1 MAENLSDSNAAGQR
15 PFLLCRVRSVFVALP
30 IEHVVE
36 TMRPLPVEPLSAMP
50 GFVVGLAVVRGEP
63 TPVVDVGVLLA
74 LHDGAQWTRFVTVR
88 ATPRP
93 VVLAVEAVVGVR
105 PLDLAPLRELPSLLG
120 RASAEIIE
128 AVGAHDRDLLVL
140 LNTARVI
147 PTPVWR
153 SIDGAGARP

>member
-1 MAENLSDSNAAGQR
+1 MAEILFDSNTAGER
-15 PFLLCRVRSVFVALP
+15 PFLLCRVRSVIVALP

-63 TPVVDVGVLLA
+63 TPVVDVGALLA
-74 LHDGAQWTRFVTVR
+74 LHDRAQWSRFVTVR
-88 ATPRP
+88 ATARR

-105 PLDLAPLRELPSLLG
+105 PLDPAALRELPPLLG
-120 RASAEIIE
+120 QTTAEIVA

-147 PTPVWR
+147 PAPVWR
-153 SIDGAGARP
+153 SIDGAGATP